1 MDNEMTI
8 VAMQMI
14 LHAGDARSNVAD
26 ALRDIKAF
34 NFEAAKEKMAEAEK
48 QLTEAHQAQTNVLQE
63 EANGVKHELHVL
75 FIHAQDTLMTI
86 KSEYELARQLIEIFE
101 SIDGRLKK
109 VGA

>member
-63 EANGVKHELHVL
+63 RANGVKHELHVL
-75 FIHAQDTLMTI
+75 FIHAQDTFNDNQ
-86 KSEYELARQLIEIFE
+86 E
-101 SIDGRLKK
+101 
-109 VGA
+109 

>member
-1 MDNEMTI
+1 MDNEMIT

-14 LHAGDARSNVAD
+14 LHAGDARAHIAD

-34 NFEAAKEKMAEAEK
+34 DFEGAKEKMALAEK
-48 QLTEAHQAQTNVLQE
+48 ELTESHHVQTNVLQE

-101 SIDGRLKK
+101 SIDARLKK
-109 VGA
+109 VEA